1 MNGKQINKT
10 LSFSVSDMIA
20 KKLFLEQSISTR
32 EEMKNYLEK
41 QGFTLMSTQGNSIY
55 NSFEDILNGF
65 KSVNEIPNININ
77 F

>member
-1 MNGKQINKT
+1 MNRKQINKT

-20 KKLFLEQSISTR
+20 KKLFLEQSISTNQ
-32 EEMKNYLEK
+32 EMKDYLEK

-55 NSFEDILNGF
+55 NSFQDILSGF